1 MGVKNSFAWIARD
14 SPLTVLKK
22 RVSRCC
28 FLLFS
33 SDCSLRSQHVGD
45 RVLVDEASSMSL
57 DVFLVLFLA
66 CQCHF
71 AGRGFRLQ
79 HCIQGRVH
87 KGDVGCFP
95 AAWGGAG
102 LPCDVDVSHPSQV
115 MG

>member
-95 AAWGGAG
+95 AARWAE
-102 LPCDVDVSHPSQV
+102 LKVSVQEA
-115 MG
+115 